1 MTVTL
6 QRDDAPPV
14 TASGFDVD
22 FSPCA
27 FRVGE
32 LYAVMV
38 PDHNAVLFLEFQMRL
53 SSGVLRFVKRSTDQD
68 FHFHQAQCRVRLVGD
83 GEAIL

>member
-22 FSPCA
+22 LSPCA

-38 PDHNAVLFLEFQMRL
+38 PDHNAVLVLEFRIRL
-53 SSGVLRFVKRSTDQD
+53 SSGVLRFVRPDTGQE
-68 FHFHQAQCRVRLVGD
+68 FHFHQAQCRVRPVGD
-83 GEAIL
+83 RETIL